1 LATIAEF
8 TVPYTSELRRT
19 VALRLLWR
27 TNGKWVLAFGL
38 FLVAFGVLEFLVA
51 EPYLGGLL
59 IFLGISN
66 PVLVVITALRRARR
80 SSLMDG
86 EFRFVADDVLGL
98 RTTGPLVDQTLG
110 WQAYQY
116 ARRDG
121 QFLYL
126 HLSRTRAQVI
136 PLGAGPGVAAL
147 CQWLERRG
155 LLTTS

>member
-8 TVPYTSELRRT
+8 TVPYTPELRR
-19 VALRLLWR
+19 AAAMRLLWR

-38 FLVAFGVLEFLVA
+38 FLIAFGVLEFVVS
-51 EPYLGGLL
+51 EPYLGALL
-59 IFLGISN
+59 IFLGIVN
-66 PVLVVITALRRARR
+66 PVLVVITSLRRALRPP
-80 SSLMDG
+80 LMDG
-86 EFRFVADDVLGL
+86 QFRFVADDALGL
-98 RTTGPLVDQTLG
+98 RATGALVDQTLS
-110 WQAYQY
+110 WQAYRY
-116 ARRDG
+116 ARRDD

-136 PLGAGPGVAAL
+136 PLGADPGVAAL